1 MLIPTV
7 VKSRMLVEIQRQT
20 FEAMIGCATSH
31 HFSSAKLGAEPRGN
45 ENYNP
50 QRYFANIS
58 AFSKV
63 PEEFCTSLLVPRLPY
78 FQAILSRT
86 SNENWGITSEKM
98 TSLLTEAN
106 VTHSKK
112 AHRKDT
118 AQYFDKFI
126 VLLIYYLLYFML
138 DQSVKPLFTL
148 NRVALFFFLFR
159 SMVRIL
165 SSINP
170 HQIPLGVDVQR
181 SVWKSTPLVFY
192 RILLMYS

>member
-1 MLIPTV
+1 MRLLITFLRLNLAQSHV
-7 VKSRMLVEIQRQT
+7 VTRTIIHKDTLQIYL
-20 FEAMIGCATSH
+20 
-31 HFSSAKLGAEPRGN
+31 HFPR
-45 ENYNP
+45 
-50 QRYFANIS
+50 
-58 AFSKV
+58 V

-126 VLLIYYLLYFML
+126 VLLIYYLLYFISIN
-138 DQSVKPLFTL
+138 QSNLFYFTP
-148 NRVALFFFLFR
+148 RVVALFFFLISFHGADF
-159 SMVRIL
+159 VEHK
-165 SSINP
+165 SSSNP
-170 HQIPLGVDVQR
+170 HWVSMCNEVYGRVRLSYFTGFYSCIPRHGALNA
-181 SVWKSTPLVFY
+181 TPC
-192 RILLMYS
+192 ILID